1 MIVACTVGC
10 MVLTGAMA
18 GEMAHTDDDLNARAL
33 QRAQEVA
40 ALIRPSPTGLDAL
53 FAPQFLAQVTLPGLT
68 DIFDQY
74 ARQIGSC
81 TQAHAVATPEAGPG
95 RGTFRVECDKGFALE
110 FDIEIEAAPPNRVAG
125 LRLKAPVAITD
136 TGSSDVPKAA
146 RAFEALGE
154 AVGFRLD
161 EITATTALPLAAS
174 HDERAYQIGSLAKL
188 CTLSAVLHSVE
199 AGILHWG
206 MVLRLQ
212 DDDRSLPTGTLGTW
226 PTGTPLTLQTLV
238 TMLIVDSDNT
248 ANDLLLRALSQRNG
262 EQPHAGPA
270 PAGICAPPL
279 LTTRQYFTLRALPER
294 AAAYA
299 RGTASER
306 RRVLQSLPVLPRA
319 ALLQKVS
326 AADHPPVAGWT
337 ATPRELLALLT
348 RLATQLQAKSAAPA
362 RAMFEAAAA
371 ADPSLA
377 GFRFVA
383 AKGGSDFG
391 VLGLGFV
398 FETQAGRCY
407 ALAAVWNGMQAQ
419 APAEFQRAVQG
430 LVATLR
436 ATR

>member
-262 EQPHAGPA
+262 EQPHA
-270 PAGICAPPL
+270 
-279 LTTRQYFTLRALPER
+279 T
-294 AAAYA
+294 
-299 RGTASER
+299 
-306 RRVLQSLPVLPRA
+306 
-319 ALLQKVS
+319 
-326 AADHPPVAGWT
+326 
-337 ATPRELLALLT
+337 
-348 RLATQLQAKSAAPA
+348 
-362 RAMFEAAAA
+362 
-371 ADPSLA
+371 
-377 GFRFVA
+377 
-383 AKGGSDFG
+383 
-391 VLGLGFV
+391 
-398 FETQAGRCY
+398 
-407 ALAAVWNGMQAQ
+407 
-419 APAEFQRAVQG
+419 
-430 LVATLR
+430 
-436 ATR
+436 